1 MSAPRRPPPDAL
13 LERYLANDLS
23 PEARATI
30 DAALA
35 ESPEVRARLEALR
48 ADSAAF
54 LIKHPPGPLAARLAP
69 PRRRWLLW
77 LPVALASAA
86 AALVVVLLQ
95 PAEDES
101 TTKGSITVMAFRQTA
116 DGGVQPLPAGARVRA
131 GDKVRFRVTAPD
143 GYVAVLSRDGAGTV
157 STYFPYGGAT
167 AAAFDSKQPLLPVA
181 IALDAVEGRELV
193 WAVHGPTAFSLAPL
207 VKQLEAGKDPTGP
220 GLSVGALGWE
230 KTSGE
235 TGPDDAS
242 AAE

>member
-23 PEARATI
+23 PEARAAI

-54 LIKHPPGPLAARLAP
+54 LIKHPPGPVAARLEP
-69 PRRRWLLW
+69 TRRRWLVWFPL
-77 LPVALASAA
+77 VLASTAA
-86 AALVVVLLQ
+86 AVLVVLRT
-95 PAEDES
+95 PDEDES
-101 TTKGSITVMAFRQTA
+101 TTKGSITLTAYRQTA
-116 DGGVQPLPAGARVRA
+116 DGGVEPLLAGARVVP

-181 IALDAVEGRELV
+181 IALDGVEGRELV

-207 VKQLEAGKDPTGP
+207 VKQLEAGKDPSGP
-220 GLSVGALGWE
+220 GLSVTTLGWE
-230 KTSGE
+230 K
-235 TGPDDAS
+235 PAARAPRDDTS